1 MERREDSA
9 CAFTISMNHLK
20 RLALARTDGVISPEL
35 PRTSGQM
42 SFVDRDRLIA
52 AGERAGTQALEQI
65 RAIFPPVQA
74 EIHKQVTVQC
84 KQS

>member
-1 MERREDSA
+1 MVDFDTCSGWN
-9 CAFTISMNHLK
+9 NHFK
-20 RLALARTDGVISPEL
+20 RLALAQADVVISPEL
-35 PRTSGQM
+35 PRTSEQM

-65 RAIFPPVQA
+65 HAICPPMRA